1 MTDTIKISR
10 ELLPLLERIDE
21 LEKLHGGLRA
31 AANAIGIDAGYLS
44 RLKSGEKFNPG
55 EDVLAALG
63 LERMT
68 YYRDTRAELAYQDP
82 EAMLGENRLHTVST
96 LVAGKAFNSLCRMLG
111 GRWPEA
117 RMEQEAPEAYRFFM
131 ALLATPP
138 ADAADMGGQAGEEVE
153 VVGYLDAHDCLWN
166 ETTHPDRMI
175 PLMTVGQ
182 HQRIVAAL
190 SAQQSDPWAPSGTAY
205 DLSIHLN
212 PDAKAWADF
221 FVATFPGQ
229 ADKHGLMIGWFANAM
244 MAMHDHLKAQQS
256 AHVSVP
262 RDIAMALLDDGPRAE
277 TWKAQAALRALL
289 NGGEA

>member
-1 MTDTIKISR
+1 MTPIPTELR
-10 ELLPLLERIDE
+10 ELLERI
-21 LEKLHGGLRA
+21 
-31 AANAIGIDAGYLS
+31 
-44 RLKSGEKFNPG
+44 
-55 EDVLAALG
+55 
-63 LERMT
+63 
-68 YYRDTRAELAYQDP
+68 
-82 EAMLGENRLHTVST
+82 
-96 LVAGKAFNSLCRMLG
+96 VAGDVGRMIYAKLATGQATETDDGKAWLELR
-111 GRWPEA
+111 
-117 RMEQEAPEAYRFFM
+117 

-138 ADAADMGGQAGEEVE
+138 VDAADMGGQAGEEVE

-190 SAQQSDPWAPSGTAY
+190 SAQQSDPWAPSGAAY
-205 DLSIHLN
+205 DFSIHLN

-221 FVATFPGQ
+221 FVAVFPGQ

-262 RDIAMALLDDGPRAE
+262 RELLVKHLREIGEYAWEENTDD
-277 TWKAQAALRALL
+277 QLRALL